1 MNEHFVVNI
10 NYKFI
15 QNINY
20 KFRVN
25 HMQKRN
31 QFGIISDNWPQY
43 KLQVTLNLEF
53 FNEIQYQ
60 NISNFCIKNM
70 WAENRM
76 TEN

>member
-31 QFGIISDNWPQY
+31 QFGIISDN
-43 KLQVTLNLEF
+43 
-53 FNEIQYQ
+53 
-60 NISNFCIKNM
+60 
-70 WAENRM
+70 
-76 TEN
+76 

>member
-15 QNINY
+15 QNISY

-31 QFGIISDNWPQY
+31 QLIGIISDN
-43 KLQVTLNLEF
+43 
-53 FNEIQYQ
+53 
-60 NISNFCIKNM
+60 
-70 WAENRM
+70 
-76 TEN
+76 